1 MQTQSTVI
9 ETHSGRQKQSEFLP
23 VTSEMLSTVDKTD
36 VAEVSMNVQ
45 EAIRRCHHVSCV
57 GIWHKES
64 HKIDTVLELSGSS
77 HVSQKVKVQRTF

>member
-45 EAIRRCHHVSCV
+45 EAYPTLPPCFMR
-57 GIWHKES
+57 GYMA
-64 HKIDTVLELSGSS
+64 
-77 HVSQKVKVQRTF
+77 QRITQV